1 MNEDEM
7 TMTLTMTTVGS
18 IASKSNVTPA
28 KGLESSNWNSQ
39 AKSKSQKKKKTE
51 LKQIAKKK
59 TQH

>member
-7 TMTLTMTTVGS
+7 TMTLTMTLTTVGS

-39 AKSKSQKKKKTE
+39 AKSKSQKKKQNSSK
-51 LKQIAKKK
+51 
-59 TQH
+59 